1 LGLEFAQPAPSQPQP
16 PVNSFPQGAGPPPIM
31 MPAPQSV
38 PQLYSYNPSYST
50 LDYYPYGVGNNW
62 ISPQVV
68 MPTPMQY
75 LGFGSTSEYNYNSP
89 FSGTS
94 TLQTQEPV
102 VIPPVQVPGNL
113 GVDQPPPQVQQPVMS
128 PLQPP
133 MQGPT
138 NSPRVPP
145 PQPRRQQNSQ
155 SREPGSVLMSMA
167 SV

>member
-1 LGLEFAQPAPSQPQP
+1 MALEFAQPTPLQPQS
-16 PVNSFPQGAGPPPIM
+16 PVNSFPQDAGPPPIM
-31 MPAPQSV
+31 MPAPQPV
-38 PQLYSYNPSYST
+38 PQFYSYNPSYST
-50 LDYYPYGVGNNW
+50 PDYYPYGVGNNW

-68 MPTPMQY
+68 MPTPMPY
-75 LGFGSTSEYNYNSP
+75 LGFGSTSAYNYNSP

-94 TLQTQEPV
+94 TLHTQEPV
-102 VIPPVQVPGNL
+102 MIPPMQVPGNL
-113 GVDQPPPQVQQPVMS
+113 GVAQPPPQVQQPVMA

-155 SREPGSVLMSMA
+155 SGEPGSVLMSMA